1 MKPNFRAPDSWL
13 PVGVLVV
20 VFTIGAVS
28 IERFMSV
35 GNLRAIVTL
44 AAFVGVASIGLT
56 FVVFLGG
63 IDISIPFFVGAGN
76 IAAAELFGAGLPF
89 WLVVPIVVVGGA
101 FLGALNGAC
110 SNRLTIH
117 PLIVSL
123 AIGTIVLGVAL
134 WLTDGFPSGAAPKGL
149 TQFVSI
155 GQTVGPIP
163 LPPVVLLWVALT
175 GLAVLVERR
184 SMIGF
189 EIYSLGSSPAAAE
202 LAGVR
207 PTRTWAIA
215 FGMSGASAA
224 LAGLLLLGFTGSA
237 SGSVGDPYLFRTIAA
252 VVVGGTALIGGSGS
266 YARTVLGALILS
278 TVNSVLLGLKVEATL
293 VQVAVGVLI
302 IVMVGVSGRQPA
314 IRSTI

>member
-1 MKPNFRAPDSWL
+1 MRNNLSAIDSWL

-20 VFTIGAVS
+20 VFVIGAVS
-28 IERFMSV
+28 IERFISV
-35 GNLRAIVTL
+35 GNVRAIMTL

-76 IAAAELFGAGLPF
+76 IAAAELFGVGFPF
-89 WLVVPIVVVGGA
+89 WVVVPMVVFGGA
-101 FLGALNGAC
+101 LLGAVNGAFA
-110 SNRLTIH
+110 NRLAIH

-163 LPPVVLLWVALT
+163 LPPLVLLWF
-175 GLAVLVERR
+175 GLAGLVVFVERR
-184 SMIGF
+184 SVVGL
-189 EIYSLGSSPAAAE
+189 EIYDLGSSPAAAE

-215 FGMSGASAA
+215 FGISGASAA

-237 SGSVGDPYLFRTIAA
+237 SGAVGDPYLFRAIAA
-252 VVVGGTALIGGSGS
+252 VVVGGTALVGGSGS